1 VKEWIQGGG
10 KLIVMGYAVNDFVGK
25 EGFDISQVE
34 NKTDSLQKPVP
45 FSKQERD
52 QVSNNIIGAIY
63 ECEFDSSNP
72 LSFGYDRYYTLRQ
85 SAEQMKVSE
94 ANVFHLKKDAKA
106 LNGFVGSRV
115 KQQQSE
121 AAIAGYQSYGRGT
134 VIYFIDNPLFR
145 GFWESG
151 KLMIANAVFFVNE

>member
-1 VKEWIQGGG
+1 
-10 KLIVMGYAVNDFVGK
+10 
-25 EGFDISQVE
+25 
-34 NKTDSLQKPVP
+34 
-45 FSKQERD
+45 
-52 QVSNNIIGAIY
+52 
-63 ECEFDSSNP
+63 
-72 LSFGYDRYYTLRQ
+72 
-85 SAEQMKVSE
+85 MKVSE

-145 GFWESG
+145 GFWENG
-151 KLMIANAVFFVNE
+151 KLFMANAIFLSNQ